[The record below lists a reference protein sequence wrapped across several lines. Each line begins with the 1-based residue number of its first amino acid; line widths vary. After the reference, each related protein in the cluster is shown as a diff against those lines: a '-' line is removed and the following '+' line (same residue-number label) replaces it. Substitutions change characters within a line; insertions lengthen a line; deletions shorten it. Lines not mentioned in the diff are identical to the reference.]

1 MVAKECTNENK
12 KKKNREITQVTIQ
25 SELCRKRL
33 TRATK
38 MIFLLLFILS
48 GLSFNKDCESN
59 SAILKTISR
68 VWGLLAAY
76 SGKASMTVQT
86 WRWRTEKDRERE
98 NRERERRSVSY
109 PKHSSATRRGHT
121 GHRALIHKIQGLEST
136 RSKYTPQPKRHQTQH
151 VYCAML
157 KGKKRQQKASPQ
169 QKAKNMQ
176 LNGSASSTI
185 GYV

>member
-1 MVAKECTNENK
+1 MRIK
-12 KKKNREITQVTIQ
+12 KKKNRKITQVTIQ

-76 SGKASMTVQT
+76 SGKASMTVQHGGGGLRKT
-86 WRWRTEKDRERE
+86 EKERTERERE
-98 NRERERRSVSY
+98 GLSLTRNTLLPLGEDTQVTERW
-109 PKHSSATRRGHT
+109 
-121 GHRALIHKIQGLEST
+121 ST
-136 RSKYTPQPKRHQTQH
+136 RSKAWRAQDPNTHRSLKDIRHNMYTVQCWR
-151 VYCAML
+151 
-157 KGKKRQQKASPQ
+157 GKKDSKKHPHSKKP
-169 QKAKNMQ
+169 KTCN
-176 LNGSASSTI
+176 
-185 GYV
+185 